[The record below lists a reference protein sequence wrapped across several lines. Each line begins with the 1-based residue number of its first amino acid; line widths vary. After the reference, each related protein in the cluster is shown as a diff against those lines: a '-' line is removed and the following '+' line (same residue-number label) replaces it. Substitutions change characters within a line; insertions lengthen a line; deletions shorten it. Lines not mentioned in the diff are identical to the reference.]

1 MVDEFLSEREQA
13 EQLRGWLRENWIWLV
28 AGVALTVGG
37 YYGYRAWES
46 RQASRAVDAGQR
58 FAAMLDAIGANRR
71 DEGLR
76 LAGELTGDFADTP
89 YADQAT
95 LVLARLDVDSG
106 DFAAAEKRLA
116 AVAGASEDPD
126 LRIVARLRLARVQM
140 AQGRYDEAIRSLD
153 AVATP
158 AVDARVLELK
168 GDVRL
173 AQGDSASALADWRK
187 AQEAAETDP
196 AAASQVDMELLQL
209 KIDELGAAG
218 PAELMDDAE

>member
-13 EQLRGWLRENWIWLV
+13 EQLRNWLRENWIWLV

-76 LAGELTGDFADTP
+76 LAGELAGDFSDTP
-89 YADQAT
+89 YADQAK
-95 LVLARLDVDSG
+95 LLLARLDVDSG
-106 DFAAAEKRLA
+106 DFAAAEKRLTE
-116 AVAGASEDPD
+116 VAGASDDPD

-140 AQGRYDEAIRSLD
+140 AQGRYDDAIRSLD
-153 AVATP
+153 AVAAP
-158 AVDARVLELK
+158 AVAARVLELK

-173 AQGDSASALADWRK
+173 AQGDEAAALADWRK
-187 AQEAAETDP
+187 ARKAAEADP
-196 AAASQVDMELLQL
+196 AAARQVDMELLQL
-209 KIDELGAAG
+209 KIDELGATG
-218 PAELMDDAE
+218 TAE

>member
-1 MVDEFLSEREQA
+1 MVDEYLSEREQA
-13 EQLRGWLRENWIWLV
+13 EQLRHWLRENWIWLV

-37 YYGYRAWES
+37 YYGFRAWES
-46 RQASRAVDAGQR
+46 RQSSRAVEAGQR
-58 FAAMLDAIGANRR
+58 LAAMLDAIGANRR

-76 LAGELTGDFADTP
+76 IAGELTGEYADTP

-106 DFAAAEKRLA
+106 DLAAAEKRLA
-116 AVAGASEDPD
+116 AVAGTSKDPD
-126 LRIVARLRLARVQM
+126 LRIVARLRLARVQL
-140 AQGRYDEAIRSLD
+140 AQGRYDDALKSLD

-158 AVDARVLELK
+158 AVDARVLELR

-173 AQGDSASALADWRK
+173 AQGDPVAALAEWRK
-187 AQEAAETDP
+187 ARVAAEADP
-196 AAASQVDMELLQL
+196 AAGAQVDMDLLQL

-218 PAELMDDAE
+218 PAE

>member
-1 MVDEFLSEREQA
+1 MVDEYLSEREQA
-13 EQLRGWLRENWIWLV
+13 EQLRNWLRENWIWLV

-46 RQASRAVDAGQR
+46 REASRALEAGQR
-58 FAAMLDAIGANRR
+58 FAAMLDAIGASKR

-76 LAGELTGDFADTP
+76 IAGELTGEYSDTP

-95 LVLARLDVDSG
+95 LVLARLDVDAG
-106 DFAAAEKRLA
+106 DLAAAEKRLA
-116 AVAGASEDPD
+116 AVAGASKDPD
-126 LRIVARLRLARVQM
+126 LRIVARTRLARVQL
-140 AQGRYDEAIRSLD
+140 AQGRYDDALKTLD

-158 AVDARVLELK
+158 ALEARVFELK

-173 AQGDSASALADWRK
+173 AQGDRAAALTEWNK
-187 AQEAAETDP
+187 AKEAAGADP
-196 AAASQVDMELLQL
+196 AAGAQVDRELLQL

-218 PAELMDDAE
+218 PAE

>member
-1 MVDEFLSEREQA
+1 MVDEYLSEREQA
-13 EQLRGWLRENWIWLV
+13 EQLRNWLRENWIWLV

-37 YYGYRAWES
+37 YYGFRAWES
-46 RQASRAVDAGQR
+46 RESSRAVEAGQR

-76 LAGELTGDFADTP
+76 IAGELTGEYADTP

-106 DFAAAEKRLA
+106 DLAGAEKRLT
-116 AVAGASEDPD
+116 AVAGTSADPD
-126 LRIVARLRLARVQM
+126 LRIVARLRLARVQL
-140 AQGRYDEAIRSLD
+140 AQGRYEEALRTLD

-158 AVDARVLELK
+158 AVDARVLELR

-173 AQGDSASALADWRK
+173 AQGNPAAALAEWRK
-187 AQEAAETDP
+187 AQEAAAADT
-196 AAASQVDMELLQL
+196 AAAAQVDTELLQL

-218 PAELMDDAE
+218 QAE

>member
-1 MVDEFLSEREQA
+1 MVDEYLSEREQA
-13 EQLRGWLRENWIWLV
+13 EQLRHWLRENWIWLV

-46 RQASRAVDAGQR
+46 RQASRAIEAGQR
-58 FAAMLDAIGANRR
+58 FAAMLDAIGASKR
-71 DEGLR
+71 DEGMR
-76 LAGELTGDFADTP
+76 IAGELTGEYADTP

-116 AVAGASEDPD
+116 AVAGASKDPD
-126 LRIVARLRLARVQM
+126 LRIVARLRLARVQL
-140 AQGRYDEAIRSLD
+140 AQGRYDDALKTLD

-158 AVDARVLELK
+158 AVAARVLELK

-173 AQGDSASALADWRK
+173 AQGDRAAALAEWNK
-187 AQEAAETDP
+187 AKD
-196 AAASQVDMELLQL
+196 AAAADPTAGTQVDTELLQL

-218 PAELMDDAE
+218 PAE